1 MLYTFII
8 VCSNKNQLPVMMIFS
23 IEGAVE
29 RNMKS
34 TNTASSDGSK
44 HMLALARIDGGMQ
57 VECSK
62 AEKKKQCV
70 SAAVDIDSYEV

>member
-1 MLYTFII
+1 
-8 VCSNKNQLPVMMIFS
+8 MMIFS

-29 RNMKS
+29 RNVKS

-44 HMLALARIDGGMQ
+44 HVLDLVRIDGGRR

-62 AEKKKQCV
+62 AEKKEQCV